1 MSYRRRAN
9 QTALLEKRKE
19 GSFALSPIP
28 LTRWGVGVYA
38 CEKGTTPW
46 DDTHARSKGIH
57 VLGRERLLQLCVLG
71 LGLLQD
77 GDVGVGV
84 FPARLD
90 YCGSPILY
98 SRSAKRRS
106 DRRSW
111 NLGSV
116 FIEVIQ

>member
-1 MSYRRRAN
+1 VCQNFRNRHFSILSR
-9 QTALLEKRKE
+9 LVL
-19 GSFALSPIP
+19 FA
-28 LTRWGVGVYA
+28 RQRVRGVSGA
-38 CEKGTTPW
+38 THEKGTTPG
-46 DDTHARSKGIH
+46 TALTQRPARSEGIY

-106 DRRSW
+106 ERRSW